1 MRLIDADKL
10 IKRIE
15 NLYNN
20 TTEKPTGM
28 TEAHTDAT
36 VYGLKCAKQIIEEMA
51 SETIPA
57 KDCFEQDNYKDIPFD
72 KSNIAEAFHIIF
84 SHKEDDIEHTI
95 EKYRGNVTKQYS
107 FIIQAMITYLMKG
120 E

>member
-15 NLYNN
+15 DLYND
-20 TTEKPTGM
+20 TTEKSTGM

-36 VYGLKCAKQIIEEMA
+36 AYGLKCVKQIIEEMA

-57 KDCFEQDNYKDIPFD
+57 KDCFEKDNYKDIPFD
-72 KSNIAEAFHIIF
+72 KSNIADAFHIIF
-84 SHKEDDIEHTI
+84 SHREDDIERTI
-95 EKYRGNVTKQYS
+95 EEYQGNVKKQYG

>member
-15 NLYNN
+15 DLYND

-28 TEAHTDAT
+28 TEVRTDAT
-36 VYGLKCAKQIIEEMA
+36 AYGLKCAKQIIEEMA

-72 KSNIAEAFHIIF
+72 KSNIAEAFRMIF
-84 SHKEDDIEHTI
+84 SHRENDIEHTI
-95 EKYRGNVTKQYS
+95 EKYQCNVKKQYG